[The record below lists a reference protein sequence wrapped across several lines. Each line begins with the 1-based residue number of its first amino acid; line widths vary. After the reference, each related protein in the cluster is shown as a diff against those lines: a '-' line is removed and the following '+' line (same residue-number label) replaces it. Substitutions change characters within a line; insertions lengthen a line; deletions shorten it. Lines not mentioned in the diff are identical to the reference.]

1 MVKEIIEVPLKTRV
15 WKVIPNLSKNIQN
28 KLSRPVVEK
37 CPFDGGT
44 FLENVYMFD
53 KNSLLGYHMFS
64 TPI

>member
-1 MVKEIIEVPLKTRV
+1 MVKEIIECA
-15 WKVIPNLSKNIQN
+15 SKNESLESHSFQRTFKII
-28 KLSRPVVEK
+28 KLSRPIVEK

-44 FLENVYMFD
+44 FLENVYLFD